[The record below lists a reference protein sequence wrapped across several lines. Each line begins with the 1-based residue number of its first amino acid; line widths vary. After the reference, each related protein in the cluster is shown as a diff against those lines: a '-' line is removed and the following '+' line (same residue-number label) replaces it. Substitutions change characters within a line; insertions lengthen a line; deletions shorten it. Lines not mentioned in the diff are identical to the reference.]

1 MRLPYLATVY
11 YNMSFGKVIF
21 LQCMEKKDI
30 SPEHLYMVRTNK
42 GDDIQYEFPYSIFNQ
57 GKVAPTVGVVIRLYD
72 YPAEL
77 CRSEFEEM
85 RIIFPSLDCVICA
98 NFLGCFFRKREIFT
112 IDSGKPVEYFE
123 PHERGNMYLAL
134 KKMISMVEKEYGVT
148 LDEKDFL
155 CN

>member
-21 LQCMEKKDI
+21 LQCLEKNDI
-30 SPEHLYMVRTNK
+30 SPEHFYLVHTNK
-42 GDDIQYEFPYSIFNQ
+42 GDNFQYEFTHSIFNQ
-57 GKVAPTVGVVIRLYD
+57 GKAAPTVGVVIRQFG
-72 YPAEL
+72 YPAEI

-85 RIIFPSLDCVICA
+85 RIVFPSLDCVICA
-98 NFLGCFFRKREIFT
+98 NFLGCFFRKRKIFT
-112 IDSGKPVEYFE
+112 IDSGKSVEYFE

-134 KKMISMVEKEYGVT
+134 KKMLFMVEKVYGVT

-155 CN
+155 CS